1 MAAMATDYAWERGIE
16 ASPRRIG
23 WAGYLVI
30 AVLVATFGLWAAL
43 APISGAALAPGVIAA
58 AGRNIMIQHLEGG
71 IIDEILVSEGER
83 VTAGQALMV
92 LESTDAKT
100 QLNRLTTQLVTNQAM
115 MARLTAERDGA
126 LSMVLPSGAN
136 ALGDKAREIFEEQN
150 KEFQARRSRY
160 TSERQILHQRVAA
173 LDDARAGLQSQQAA
187 IAEQLGIVSDEL
199 AAKKSLVDQG
209 LTNRFEYTQ
218 ILRNRAD
225 LIGQQGLV
233 ASEFATALTQRIE
246 ALEQL
251 ERLATQRVE
260 EAVTRLNEVRTALAD
275 IEDQL
280 IAARRVLERTLI
292 KAPVDGIIVSSVYNS
307 PGSVIP
313 PGGEMLE
320 ILPTT
325 RKVIIEARLN
335 PQDIDIVK
343 VGQSA
348 RLRLSAL
355 NMRLTPEVAGEVTHL
370 SADRLIDEVTQEPYY
385 RARIGITDD
394 LPASVA
400 PDQLYPGMPVETF
413 IETGERTFFEYL
425 ARPILDSF
433 NRAFVEE

>member
-1 MAAMATDYAWERGIE
+1 MVDTGFAWERGI
-16 ASPRRIG
+16 AANPNGIG
-23 WAGYLVI
+23 WAGYLAI
-30 AVLVATFGLWAAL
+30 TLLVGTFGAWAAL
-43 APISGAALAPGVIAA
+43 APLSGAALAPGVIAA

-71 IIDEILVSEGER
+71 IIQEILVAEGER
-83 VTAGQALMV
+83 VKAGQALV
-92 LESTDAKT
+92 ILDPTEAET
-100 QLNRLTTQLVTNQAM
+100 QLNRLTTQLVTNQAT

-126 LSMVLPSGAN
+126 LSMAGPVGADTVSSE
-136 ALGDKAREIFEEQN
+136 ALEIFQEQN
-150 KEFQARRSRY
+150 KEFQARLSRY
-160 TSERQILHQRVAA
+160 TSEREILHQRVAA
-173 LDDARAGLQSQQAA
+173 LDDARTGLQSQQEA
-187 IAEQLGIVSDEL
+187 IAEQLSIVSDEL
-199 AAKKSLVDQG
+199 AAKKTLVDQG

-225 LIGQQGLV
+225 LIGQRGVV
-233 ASEFATALTQRIE
+233 ASEVATAITQRIE

-260 EAVTRLNEVRTALAD
+260 EAITRLNEVRTTLAD
-275 IEDQL
+275 LEDQL
-280 IAARRVLERTLI
+280 IAARRVLERTVI
-292 KAPVDGIIVSSVYNS
+292 SAPVDGIVVSSVYNS
-307 PGSVIP
+307 KGSVVA

-325 RKVIIEARLN
+325 KKVIVEARLN

-343 VGQSA
+343 VGQTA

-355 NMRLTPEVAGEVTHL
+355 NMRLTPEVDGKVIHL
-370 SADRLIDEVTQEPYY
+370 SADRLVDEVTQEPYY
-385 RARIGITDD
+385 RARIGITDN

-400 PDQLYPGMPVETF
+400 EEQLYPGMPVEAF

-433 NRAFVEE
+433 SRAFVAD

>member
-1 MAAMATDYAWERGIE
+1 M
-16 ASPRRIG
+16 
-23 WAGYLVI
+23 AGYLAI
-30 AVLVATFGLWAAL
+30 SLLIGTFGVWAAL

-71 IIDEILVSEGER
+71 IIQEILVTEGER
-83 VTAGQALMV
+83 VTVGQALV
-92 LESTDAKT
+92 ILDSTDAET
-100 QLNRLTTQLVTNQAM
+100 LLNRLTTQMLTNQAM

-126 LSMVLPSGAN
+126 LSMAGPSDVGVLGEEAT
-136 ALGDKAREIFEEQN
+136 DIFEEQN
-150 KEFQARRSRY
+150 KEFRARLSRY
-160 TSERQILHQRVAA
+160 TSEREILYQRVAA
-173 LDDARAGLQSQQAA
+173 LQDARGGLTSQEEA
-187 IAEQLGIVSDEL
+187 IAEQLSIVSDEL
-199 AAKKSLVDQG
+199 AAKKTLVDQG

-225 LIGQQGLV
+225 LVGQRGVV
-233 ASEFATALTQRIE
+233 ASEVATAITQRIE

-260 EAVTRLNEVRTALAD
+260 EAVTRLNEVRTSLAD

-280 IAARRVLERTLI
+280 IAARRVLERTVI
-292 KAPVDGIIVSSVYNS
+292 SAPVDGIVVSSVYNS
-307 PGSVIP
+307 PGSVVG
-313 PGGEMLE
+313 PGGEMME

-325 RKVIIEARLN
+325 KKVIVEARLN

-343 VGQSA
+343 IGQSA

-355 NMRLTPEVAGEVTHL
+355 NMRLTPEVAGKVIHL
-370 SADRLIDEVTQEPYY
+370 SADRLVDEVTQEPYY

-394 LPASVA
+394 LPASVTVE
-400 PDQLYPGMPVETF
+400 QLYPGMPVETF

-425 ARPILDSF
+425 ARPILDSL
-433 NRAFVEE
+433 NRAFVAD

>member
-1 MAAMATDYAWERGIE
+1 MVETSFAWERGIT
-16 ASPRRIG
+16 ASPKRIG
-23 WAGYLVI
+23 LLGYMVI
-30 AVLVATFGLWAAL
+30 AVLVGTFGVWRAL

-71 IIDEILVSEGER
+71 IIQEILVTEGER
-83 VTAGQALMV
+83 VSAGQALVV
-92 LESTDAKT
+92 LDSTEAET
-100 QLNRLTTQLVTNQAM
+100 QLNRLTTQMVTNQAM

-126 LSMVLPSGAN
+126 LSMAGLSDAGAVGEE
-136 ALGDKAREIFEEQN
+136 AVDIFEEQN
-150 KEFQARRSRY
+150 KEFQARLSRY
-160 TSERQILHQRVAA
+160 TSEREILHQRVAA
-173 LDDARAGLQSQQAA
+173 LEDARGGLTSQEEA
-187 IAEQLGIVSDEL
+187 IAEQLNIVSGEL
-199 AAKKSLVDQG
+199 AAKKTLVDQG

-225 LIGQQGLV
+225 LIGQRGVV
-233 ASEFATALTQRIE
+233 ASEIAAAITQRIE

-260 EAVTRLNEVRTALAD
+260 EAVTRLNEVRTSLAD

-280 IAARRVLERTLI
+280 IAARRVLERTVI
-292 KAPVDGIIVSSVYNS
+292 TAPVDGIVVASVYNS
-307 PGSVIP
+307 TGSVVA
-313 PGGEMLE
+313 PGGEMME

-325 RKVIIEARLN
+325 RRVIVEARLN

-343 VGQSA
+343 IGQSA

-355 NMRLTPEVAGEVTHL
+355 NMRLTPEVEGKIIHL
-370 SADRLIDEVTQEPYY
+370 SADRLVDEITQEPYY

-394 LPASVA
+394 LPASVVA
-400 PDQLYPGMPVETF
+400 EQLYPGMPVETF

-425 ARPILDSF
+425 ARPILDSL
-433 NRAFVEE
+433 NRAFAAD

>member
-1 MAAMATDYAWERGIE
+1 MVDTGFAWERGI
-16 ASPRRIG
+16 ASNPNGIG
-23 WAGYLVI
+23 WAGYLAI
-30 AVLVATFGLWAAL
+30 TLLVGTFGAWAAL
-43 APISGAALAPGVIAA
+43 APLSGAALAPGVIAA

-71 IIDEILVSEGER
+71 IIQEILVTEGER
-83 VTAGQALMV
+83 VKAGQALV
-92 LESTDAKT
+92 ILDPTEAET

-126 LSMVLPSGAN
+126 LSMAGPVETDAGSKETL
-136 ALGDKAREIFEEQN
+136 DIFQEQN
-150 KEFQARRSRY
+150 KEFQARLSRY
-160 TSERQILHQRVAA
+160 TSEREILHQRVAA
-173 LDDARAGLQSQQAA
+173 LDDARTGLQSQQDA
-187 IAEQLGIVSDEL
+187 IAEQLSIVSDEL
-199 AAKKSLVDQG
+199 AAKKTLVDQG

-225 LIGQQGLV
+225 LIGQRGVV
-233 ASEFATALTQRIE
+233 ASEVATAITQRIE

-260 EAVTRLNEVRTALAD
+260 EAVTRLNEVRTTLAD
-275 IEDQL
+275 LEDQL
-280 IAARRVLERTLI
+280 IAARRVLERTVI
-292 KAPVDGIIVSSVYNS
+292 SAPVDGIVVSSVYNS
-307 PGSVIP
+307 KGSVVA

-325 RKVIIEARLN
+325 EKVIVEARLN

-343 VGQSA
+343 VGQTA

-355 NMRLTPEVAGEVTHL
+355 NMRLTPEVDGKVIHL
-370 SADRLIDEVTQEPYY
+370 SADRLVDEVTQEPYY
-385 RARIGITDD
+385 RARIGITDN

-400 PDQLYPGMPVETF
+400 VEQLYPGMPVEAF

>member
-1 MAAMATDYAWERGIE
+1 MAIMGTEYRWERGIE
-16 ASPRRIG
+16 ASPRRVG

-30 AVLVATFGLWAAL
+30 AFLIATFGLWAAI

-71 IIDEILVSEGER
+71 IIEKIQVSEGER
-83 VTAGQALMV
+83 VTAGQGLMV
-92 LESTDAKT
+92 LESTDAET
-100 QLNRLTTQLVTNQAM
+100 HLNRLTTQLVTNQAM
-115 MARLTAERDGA
+115 MARLTAERDGVPTMA
-126 LSMVLPSGAN
+126 GPPDNGTNSEKIA
-136 ALGDKAREIFEEQN
+136 EIFEEQK
-150 KEFQARRSRY
+150 KEFQARLSRY

-173 LDDARAGLQSQQAA
+173 LDDARVGLRSQQDA
-187 IAEQLGIVSDEL
+187 IAEQLSIVSDEL
-199 AAKKSLVDQG
+199 VAKKSLVDQG

-251 ERLATQRVE
+251 ERLETQRVE

-307 PGSVIP
+307 PGSVVP
-313 PGGEMLE
+313 PGGEMME

-325 RKVIIEARLN
+325 KKVIVEARLN

-343 VGQSA
+343 IGQPA

-355 NMRLTPEVAGEVTHL
+355 NMRLTPEVVGEVIHL
-370 SADRLIDEVTQEPYY
+370 SADRLVDEVTQEPYY

-400 PDQLYPGMPVETF
+400 VEQLYPGMPVEAF